1 MLIGTDDLQLAGSG
15 VALPEAAMS
24 PAGPSSLPKAST
36 PDMSAKKTYQYK
48 LVLLGKHT
56 KVKIV

>member
-1 MLIGTDDLQLAGSG
+1 
-15 VALPEAAMS
+15 MS

-48 LVLLGKHT
+48 LVLLGKLRT
-56 KVKIV
+56 KVKIDEIDGLMA